1 MRVVVTGGTGFVG
14 ASLCE
19 RLVARGHDVVA
30 LTRDASRARDHV
42 HPRVRV
48 ASWAE
53 GAAWEGFLD
62 GAGALVH
69 LAGETIAQRWTA
81 RAKERIAASRIESA
95 RRLEAAARKA
105 GKAPAVLV
113 SASAVGYYGP
123 HGDEILD
130 ETAPPGEGFLARL
143 CVDWE
148 AAAAAFEHLGVR
160 VVRLR
165 AGLVLAPGG
174 GALAKMLPPFKAFVG
189 GPAGTGKQW
198 TSWIHRDDLVDLY
211 VFAVENAAASGPM
224 NATAPEPVTA
234 RAFAA
239 ALGRALHRPSFVP
252 APAPVLRLAF
262 GEMASVVLTGQR
274 VVPQKAL
281 DLGFAFRHPEVG
293 AALRDVVG
301 D

>member
-1 MRVVVTGGTGFVG
+1 
-14 ASLCE
+14 
-19 RLVARGHDVVA
+19 
-30 LTRDASRARDHV
+30 
-42 HPRVRV
+42 
-48 ASWAE
+48 
-53 GAAWEGFLD
+53 
-62 GAGALVH
+62 
-69 LAGETIAQRWTA
+69 
-81 RAKERIAASRIESA
+81 
-95 RRLEAAARKA
+95 
-105 GKAPAVLV
+105 
-113 SASAVGYYGP
+113 
-123 HGDEILD
+123 
-130 ETAPPGEGFLARL
+130 
-143 CVDWE
+143 
-148 AAAAAFEHLGVR
+148 
-160 VVRLR
+160 
-165 AGLVLAPGG
+165 
-174 GALAKMLPPFKAFVG
+174 MLPPFKAFVG
-189 GPAGTGKQW
+189 GPAGTVKQW